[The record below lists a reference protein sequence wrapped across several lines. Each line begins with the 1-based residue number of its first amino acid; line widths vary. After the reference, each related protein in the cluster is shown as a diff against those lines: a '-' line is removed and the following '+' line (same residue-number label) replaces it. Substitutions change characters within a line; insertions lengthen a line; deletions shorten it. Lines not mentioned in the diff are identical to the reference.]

1 MCTLTILPT
10 EHGYRALHSRDELR
24 SRSAEIPP
32 SWHELGDGTSACWPT
47 DPDAGGT
54 WVGVHENGFY
64 LGLLNLNLRQDQL
77 PKDFAPW
84 RSRGLII
91 PELIRLGTIGA
102 AMERIQSMD
111 LTGLSP
117 FRLVLVGKDATGMY
131 SYSIVR
137 FDGVNLGVVQAVQSL
152 DEPICL
158 ASSGLGDELV
168 QCRIPL
174 FEEMVGFNPT
184 FANQS
189 AFHRHQWAD
198 RPAYSVLMSRLDART
213 SSVTSVEAMGQDRP
227 KIVYDPIPMG
237 DPVCDPVGA
246 GMLQ

>member
-24 SRSAEIPP
+24 SRSDETPP
-32 SWHELGDGTSACWPT
+32 SWHDLGDGTRACWPT

-64 LGLLNLNLRQDQL
+64 LGLLNLNLPQDQL

-91 PELIRLGTIGA
+91 PELIRLGDIRSA
-102 AMERIQSMD
+102 LDRIQSMD
-111 LTGLSP
+111 LDGFSP
-117 FRLVLVGKDATGMY
+117 FRLVLVGTVQDGAY
-131 SYSIVR
+131 SSAIVR
-137 FDGVNLGVVQAVQSL
+137 FDGVRLSVPQNLTRF
-152 DEPICL
+152 DHPICL

-168 QCRIPL
+168 ECRIPL
-174 FEEMVGFNPT
+174 FDEMVRSNPT
-184 FANQS
+184 FENQS
-189 AFHRHQWAD
+189 AFHKHQWAD
-198 RPAYSVLMSRLDART
+198 RPEYSVLMSRSDART
-213 SSVTSVEAMGQDRP
+213 SSITGVEVVGMDEP

-246 GMLQ
+246 GMLE